1 MRPLALLVLLAPAA
15 ALAHATSISYSELSV
30 DGSTV
35 RGELRFSLPDLQTQ
49 GPVDPARLDP
59 ALLRPLVLDPFVIS
73 QDGKP
78 CALSPSVMP
87 RMDGPDGV
95 TLEATWTC
103 PAKVQTFAVRVGFLD
118 SFPLGH
124 THLSRVVFGPG
135 EAAQR
140 VAQSDSPSFEVTG
153 SGGASSSG
161 APRFALLGLEHIWL
175 GPEHLA
181 FLLALLLLA
190 AADRAGAPPR
200 DRARAAASALAEPL
214 RVVTAFTLAHSIAV
228 LLSALGPIA
237 LPSGAL
243 DVLLALLVA
252 AAGLENLWALRKA
265 PREVRAMQ
273 RRWVL
278 ASALGAVHGLG
289 FTGVLPRA
297 SLASGMLP
305 FSLGLE
311 AGQVAIF
318 AAAWPLRDWLQRR
331 PLVAHAGSAAA
342 VALALLWLAAR
353 LR

>member
-1 MRPLALLVLLAPAA
+1 MRRLALLVLLAPAA

-78 CALSPSVMP
+78 CALAPEVVA

-95 TLEATWTC
+95 TLQASWTC
-103 PAKVQTFAVRVGFLD
+103 PAPVRTFAVRVGFID

-124 THLSRVVFGPG
+124 THLSRVVLGPG
-135 EAAQR
+135 EVAQR
-140 VAQSDSPSFEVTG
+140 VAQADSPSFEVTAS
-153 SGGASSSG
+153 SGGTSSSG
-161 APRFALLGLEHIWL
+161 APRFALLGLMHIWL

-181 FLLALLLLA
+181 FLLALVLLCSA
-190 AADRAGAPPR
+190 AGEGRG
-200 DRARAAASALAEPL
+200 ARAAVEPL

-228 LLSALGPIA
+228 LLSALGPLA
-237 LPSGAL
+237 LPARPL
-243 DVLLALLVA
+243 DLLLGLLVA
-252 AAGLENLWALRKA
+252 AAGLENLWALRNPA
-265 PREVRAMQ
+265 RAVHALE

-278 ASALGAVHGLG
+278 ASVLGAVHGLG
-289 FTGVLPRA
+289 FSGVLPRA

-311 AGQVAIF
+311 AGQVALL
-318 AAAWPLRDWLQRR
+318 AAAWPLRGWLR
-331 PLVAHAGSAAA
+331 PRVARAGSAAA
-342 VALALLWLAAR
+342 VVLALLWLAAR